1 VELTVAKFA
10 GDEIYRAARRE
21 EEDDVGEKVKE

>member
-1 VELTVAKFA
+1 VKLTVAKFA
-10 GDEIYRAARRE
+10 GDEICRAARRE